1 MTEKNRTETGTE
13 TTAAWQEYYRSCRL
27 CPRNCGA
34 NRLAGHPGVC
44 GVGSEMRIAR
54 AALHFWEEPC
64 ISGRAGSG
72 AVFFCGCPLHCVY
85 CQNAV
90 ISGGAGGVAVTVEE
104 LKQTMLSLMRQGAHN
119 INLVTAG
126 HYTPSVAEA
135 LKAARADGLYIPVVW
150 NSSGYEKPQT
160 LRMLDGLVDVYLP
173 DFKYTGS
180 ETAAAWSHASDYPQR
195 AKEALAEM
203 YRQTGPVKYESSAS
217 ILSSV
222 PKRRGADG
230 HTPSACTKY
239 DENAL
244 LVKGVLVRH
253 LLLPGHVSQAREAV
267 KYLLETYG
275 KDIGVSLMS
284 QYTPMPRVKD
294 DPLLGRRVT
303 AREYERLLHFALE
316 HGLENGY
323 MQEGEAAEESF
334 IPSFNGEGVI
344 TSGKTQGGKHDTG
357 CDRKTEG

>member
-1 MTEKNRTETGTE
+1 MTEINRTVTGTE
-13 TTAAWQEYYRSCRL
+13 TTAAWQEHYRSCRL

-34 NRLAGHPGVC
+34 NRLGGHPGVC

-64 ISGRAGSG
+64 ISGRTGSG

-85 CQNAV
+85 CQNAE
-90 ISGGAGGVAVTVEE
+90 ISAGAGGVAVTVEE
-104 LKQTMLSLMRQGAHN
+104 LKETMLSLEQQGAHN

-126 HYTPSVAEA
+126 HYTPSVAAA
-135 LKAARADGLYIPVVW
+135 LKAARAEGLHIPVVW
-150 NSSGYEKPQT
+150 NSSGYEKVQT

-173 DFKYTGS
+173 DFKYTDS
-180 ETAAAWSHASDYPQR
+180 ATAAAWSHAPDYPER
-195 AKEALAEM
+195 AKEAAAEM
-203 YRQTGPVKYESSAS
+203 FRQTGPVKY
-217 ILSSV
+217 
-222 PKRRGADG
+222 
-230 HTPSACTKY
+230 
-239 DENAL
+239 DEHGL

-267 KYLLETYG
+267 EYLLETYG
-275 KDIGVSLMS
+275 KDIGLSLMS

-344 TSGKTQGGKHDTG
+344 TSGKTQGGEHDTG